1 MVKSNSVAKRRSI
14 FRSIHITLF
23 HGLVLW
29 MGFGLLFGAVCAK
42 MGWQSGMEQFSAL
55 LETNASRF
63 SLPWYQ
69 SAGWYLL
76 TWLLFFA
83 VTFFCGFWA
92 IGQPVILAA
101 VLCKGIGLGSLI
113 CSLCL
118 QQGWSGAGQ
127 ALLLVIP
134 SGLVGMFVLLISAK
148 EALRFSTLLLKAFQ
162 TEELRPQMTHV
173 RLYCLKHGL
182 LLGILL
188 AGALVDQS
196 ILCCYRFFIVS

>member
-1 MVKSNSVAKRRSI
+1 MVKSNSAVRQRRVLGR
-14 FRSIHITLF
+14 FRITLF
-23 HGLVLW
+23 QGLVLW
-29 MGFGLLFGAVCAK
+29 MGFGLLFGAVCAR

-55 LETNASRF
+55 LQTNASRF

-76 TWLLFFA
+76 TWLLFLA

-101 VLCKGIGLGSLI
+101 VMCKGVGLGSLI

-118 QQGWSGAGQ
+118 EQGWAGAGQ

-148 EALRFSTLLLKAFQ
+148 EGLRFSMLLLRAFQ
-162 TEELRPQMTHV
+162 TEELRPQMSHV
-173 RLYCLKHGL
+173 RLYCVKHGL

-188 AGALVDQS
+188 IGALLDQG
-196 ILCCYRFFIVS
+196 ILFCYHFFSS

>member
-1 MVKSNSVAKRRSI
+1 MVKSNSAVRQRRVLGH
-14 FRSIHITLF
+14 FRITLF
-23 HGLVLW
+23 QGLVLW
-29 MGFGLLFGAVCAK
+29 MGFGLLFGAVCAR

-55 LETNASRF
+55 LQTNASRF

-76 TWLLFFA
+76 TWLLFLA

-101 VLCKGIGLGSLI
+101 VMCKGVGLGSLI

-118 QQGWSGAGQ
+118 EQGWAGAGQ

-148 EALRFSTLLLKAFQ
+148 EGLRFSMLLLRAFQ
-162 TEELRPQMTHV
+162 TEELRPQMSHV
-173 RLYCLKHGL
+173 RLYCVKHGL

-188 AGALVDQS
+188 IGALLDQG
-196 ILCCYRFFIVS
+196 ILFCYHFFSS